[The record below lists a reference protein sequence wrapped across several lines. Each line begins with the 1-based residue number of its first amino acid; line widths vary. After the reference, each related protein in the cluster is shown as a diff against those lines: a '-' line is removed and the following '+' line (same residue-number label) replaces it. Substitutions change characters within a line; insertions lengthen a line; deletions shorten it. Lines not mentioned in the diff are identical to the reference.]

1 MQRCRR
7 LALVAA
13 VAPLALA
20 SAVARGQ
27 ELGKSFSTMTPP
39 SVLAGA
45 CTGSTGGE
53 GNGFAGADPT
63 EASFNVSHRLC
74 DIKTANGPVSAT
86 STFPGVAPQQ
96 LHAHASADY
105 GIARV
110 FAEQHVQN
118 WQNQGLVFPR
128 SVGQAGWVDQL
139 VISAP
144 GLDGQAGSL
153 TGVVHI
159 DGTFFAHGH
168 QGFGGYNAAAYSST
182 TGNAPI
188 SIFNFGAQDDPAIHV
203 FDELR
208 QVTLQFVYGTPFT
221 VGVFARAFASNA
233 SEGGANHIPGDVL
246 VDFDESL
253 VWQGI
258 QSVTAGGQ
266 AVSGYSI
273 TTASGRNWLV
283 GPTAT
288 VPEPTTVALLG
299 GGLAALAAAARRR
312 RTA

>member
-1 MQRCRR
+1 MHRHRH
-7 LALVAA
+7 LALA
-13 VAPLALA
+13 VAIPLALA
-20 SAVARGQ
+20 PTMASGQ
-27 ELGKSFSTMTPP
+27 ELNRAFGTMTPP
-39 SVLAGA
+39 LVLAGA
-45 CTGSTGGE
+45 CTGSTAGE
-53 GNGFAGADPT
+53 GNDFAGGAPT
-63 EASFNVSHRLC
+63 EASFNVNHRLC
-74 DIKTANGPVSAT
+74 DITTANGPVSAT
-86 STFPGVAPQQ
+86 STFPNVAPQQ
-96 LHAHASADY
+96 LHAHASANY
-105 GIARV
+105 GVARV

-144 GLDGQAGSL
+144 GLDGQAGSF

-182 TGNAPI
+182 TGNAPVN
-188 SIFNFGAQDDPAIHV
+188 IFNFGGQNDPAIYV

-208 QVTLQFVYGTPFT
+208 QVTLSFVYGTPFT

-246 VDFDESL
+246 VDFDDSL
-253 VWQGI
+253 VWQGLL
-258 QSVTAGGQ
+258 SVNDAAGTP
-266 AVSGYSI
+266 VTGYSI
-273 TTASGRNWLV
+273 ASTSGNPWVTGRV
-283 GPTAT
+283 SA
-288 VPEPTTVALLG
+288 VPEPATVALTAT
-299 GGLAALAAAARRR
+299 GLALLGVLARR